1 MATPDEVRTALG
13 AVTAT
18 AAGELAAAA
27 EPAETAEDLRTLL
40 FLAAPIIVSDYSDGA
55 AALALDWYEELREI
69 AAPRRPFAPE
79 PIRLVTDDYVRSV
92 IAASTAALAG
102 NPAGAPT
109 ETFDVALRLV
119 VDSIPEIVADGFRDT
134 ITTNA
139 INDPASAGWK
149 RFARPGA
156 CKFCLM
162 LAAKGA
168 VFTEKTARFAAHG
181 AVMNGNRKGGDCRCV
196 AGPEFGSPDVWV
208 EATPMQYMA
217 SQRNRTAKQKAKL
230 REYLAENFADAPG

>member
-1 MATPDEVRTALG
+1 MATPDEVRTALT
-13 AVTAT
+13 AVTA
-18 AAGELAAAA
+18 AAATELATAA
-27 EPAETAEDLRTLL
+27 EPAESAEELRALL
-40 FLAAPIIVSDYSDGA
+40 SLAAPIIVSDYSDGT

-79 PIRLVTDDYVRSV
+79 PIRLVTDEYVRSV
-92 IAASTAALAG
+92 VAASTVALVDD
-102 NPAGAPT
+102 PAGTST
-109 ETFDVALRLV
+109 EVLDVTLRLV

-139 INDPASAGWK
+139 VNDPASAGWK

-181 AVMNGNRKGGDCRCV
+181 AVMAGKRKGGDCQCI
-196 AGPEFGSPDVWV
+196 AGPEFGGRDIWT
-208 EATPMQYMA
+208 EATPMQYLA
-217 SQRNRTAKQKAKL
+217 SRPRRDAYDRARL
-230 REYLAENFADAPG
+230 REYLNENYPDAPG